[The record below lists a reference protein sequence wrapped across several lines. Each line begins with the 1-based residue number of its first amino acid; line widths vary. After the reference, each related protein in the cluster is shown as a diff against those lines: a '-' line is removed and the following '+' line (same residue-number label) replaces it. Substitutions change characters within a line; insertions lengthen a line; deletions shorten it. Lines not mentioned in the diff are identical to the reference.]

1 MEPQPH
7 IVAVPRWTLGLHI
20 AQLFLAVIILGLD
33 AYGISFIAYNVLIY
47 SLVVVSHQIYP
58 FLVQTHFLTMHI

>member
-20 AQLFLAVIILGLD
+20 AQLVLAIIILGLN
-33 AYGISFIAYNVLIY
+33 AYGISFNPYNDLIY
-47 SLVVVSHQIYP
+47 SLVVVSHQIHP
-58 FLVQTHFLTMHI
+58 FLV

>member
-47 SLVVVSHQIYP
+47 SLVVVSH
-58 FLVQTHFLTMHI
+58 